1 MNLINEEELKIIEDS
16 YDYTK
21 FKDKT
26 ALFETKIA
34 SDMRHNGEVIE
45 VLGVIKGR
53 NPEHDSYIVRF
64 NDGTIEENVMNCEL
78 TFDYHRDKASIETR
92 KELSRIMK
100 LYELSDKEAEELLT
114 ASYNYDYE
122 MNEGVVL
129 TNLES
134 IERLFTEEDSE
145 ERINPSIKQLKAMAM
160 YIRETKEYY
169 VPFFGYEEYTEKVI
183 DLILNKDE
191 TEITKLEFLNEI
203 KDMISHNIM
212 CYSSNY
218 SLEQSKQGYE
228 KEFIRENK
236 KLMLVEQMIKE
247 EKQKEKKKNKEARLM
262 EVKINKDIREF
273 SESIFFGLSLRQ
285 FIFSVLACIV
295 AVILYFILKPFCGIE
310 TLSWVCILGAVP
322 FAVLGFVK
330 YNGMTAEKFI
340 VAVIKSEFLTPRK
353 LTFKTTN
360 IYAEIFKPTIDRK
373 LKQSLLKPQKKM
385 KEKKNKKKKKEV
397 KNNENS

>member
-53 NPEHDSYIVRF
+53 NPEQDSYIVRF

-169 VPFFGYEEYTEKVI
+169 VPFFGYEEYTE
-183 DLILNKDE
+183 
-191 TEITKLEFLNEI
+191 ITKLEFLNEI

-247 EKQKEKKKNKEARLM
+247 EKQKEKKKNKEAR
-262 EVKINKDIREF
+262 
-273 SESIFFGLSLRQ
+273 
-285 FIFSVLACIV
+285 
-295 AVILYFILKPFCGIE
+295 
-310 TLSWVCILGAVP
+310 
-322 FAVLGFVK
+322 
-330 YNGMTAEKFI
+330 
-340 VAVIKSEFLTPRK
+340 
-353 LTFKTTN
+353 
-360 IYAEIFKPTIDRK
+360 
-373 LKQSLLKPQKKM
+373 
-385 KEKKNKKKKKEV
+385 
-397 KNNENS
+397 

>member
-53 NPEHDSYIVRF
+53 NPEHDLYIVRF
-64 NDGTIEENVMNCEL
+64 NYGTIEKNVMNCEL

-92 KELSRIMK
+92 KELSQIMK
-100 LYELSDKEAEELLT
+100 LYELSDKEAEELLI

-247 EKQKEKKKNKEARLM
+247 EKQKEKKKNKEAR
-262 EVKINKDIREF
+262 
-273 SESIFFGLSLRQ
+273 
-285 FIFSVLACIV
+285 
-295 AVILYFILKPFCGIE
+295 
-310 TLSWVCILGAVP
+310 
-322 FAVLGFVK
+322 
-330 YNGMTAEKFI
+330 
-340 VAVIKSEFLTPRK
+340 
-353 LTFKTTN
+353 
-360 IYAEIFKPTIDRK
+360 
-373 LKQSLLKPQKKM
+373 
-385 KEKKNKKKKKEV
+385 
-397 KNNENS
+397 

>member
-247 EKQKEKKKNKEARLM
+247 EKQKENAMKKYIIPLLIVLLCSIIVGGYYQLKKIGITNMSLNKDKPSIQKGDSVNITTQIVSEKKIMEIKYSTREPIPKGDSFTFHVTWDTLYISNIIFKDVYSPTKEEMKNGMYTLVVHPEKTTTYQIQKDYTTGESRILPH
-262 EVKINKDIREF
+262 EVK
-273 SESIFFGLSLRQ
+273 
-285 FIFSVLACIV
+285 VLDEH
-295 AVILYFILKPFCGIE
+295 GIE
-310 TLSWVCILGAVP
+310 
-322 FAVLGFVK
+322 
-330 YNGMTAEKFI
+330 
-340 VAVIKSEFLTPRK
+340 IK
-353 LTFKTTN
+353 
-360 IYAEIFKPTIDRK
+360 
-373 LKQSLLKPQKKM
+373 
-385 KEKKNKKKKKEV
+385 
-397 KNNENS
+397 

>member
-203 KDMISHNIM
+203 KDMISLNIM

-218 SLEQSKQGYE
+218 SLEQSKQGCE

-247 EKQKEKKKNKEARLM
+247 EKQKEKKKNKEAR
-262 EVKINKDIREF
+262 
-273 SESIFFGLSLRQ
+273 
-285 FIFSVLACIV
+285 
-295 AVILYFILKPFCGIE
+295 
-310 TLSWVCILGAVP
+310 
-322 FAVLGFVK
+322 
-330 YNGMTAEKFI
+330 
-340 VAVIKSEFLTPRK
+340 
-353 LTFKTTN
+353 
-360 IYAEIFKPTIDRK
+360 
-373 LKQSLLKPQKKM
+373 
-385 KEKKNKKKKKEV
+385 
-397 KNNENS
+397 

>member
-1 MNLINEEELKIIEDS
+1 MKGKVKITKISEDDNLITGEVAGTPIANVKFEIYDDSGKLVDTLITKADGIAISKDLVVGKYIVKEKETGEYYEINENDFEVEI
-16 YDYTK
+16 TK
-21 FKDKT
+21 
-26 ALFETKIA
+26 
-34 SDMRHNGEVIE
+34 NGEVIE

-247 EKQKEKKKNKEARLM
+247 EKQKEKKKNKEAR
-262 EVKINKDIREF
+262 
-273 SESIFFGLSLRQ
+273 
-285 FIFSVLACIV
+285 
-295 AVILYFILKPFCGIE
+295 
-310 TLSWVCILGAVP
+310 
-322 FAVLGFVK
+322 
-330 YNGMTAEKFI
+330 
-340 VAVIKSEFLTPRK
+340 
-353 LTFKTTN
+353 
-360 IYAEIFKPTIDRK
+360 
-373 LKQSLLKPQKKM
+373 
-385 KEKKNKKKKKEV
+385 
-397 KNNENS
+397 